1 MKKSE
6 RETGLNLK
14 TLLLDDDLEMLN
26 VQTQKLIGLGL
37 DVESADSMQR
47 ARMLFKQDPM
57 GIKVLITEIN
67 FQDGDA
73 FALIKW
79 MRKKNPNMISVI
91 LTGDA
96 DLPSAIT
103 AIKLG
108 FADYLEKPVSMKELQ
123 NALLKCR
130 KMIEGL
136 PAADVHTDT
145 RAGRNAA
152 IKTWRPQWHLD
163 LVQLMNE
170 SVKYWQYSTRTNRG
184 ELAKRSGLWGIQIER
199 NSIRA
204 RTMDRYTEIET
215 LPQHPHWD
223 KVLETARFVLRHC
236 PPSSQR
242 FEIEVLLYRLQ
253 RLMSADES
261 DFPRTPPAP
270 SIPEE
275 PGEALAPVSGPSH
288 NIPVE
293 P

>member
-6 RETGLNLK
+6 RGTGLNLK

-184 ELAKRSGLWGIQIER
+184 ELAKRSGLWAIQIER

-242 FEIEVLLYRLQ
+242 FEIEILLYRLQ

-261 DFPRTPPAP
+261 EFPLTPPAP
-270 SIPEE
+270 LIPEE
-275 PGEALAPVSGPSH
+275 PGESLAPISGPSH

>member
-79 MRKKNPNMISVI
+79 MRKKNPDMISVI
-91 LTGDA
+91 VTGEA

-184 ELAKRSGLWGIQIER
+184 ELAKRSGLWAIQIER

-261 DFPRTPPAP
+261 EFPLTPPAP

-288 NIPVE
+288 NIPVK

>member
-1 MKKSE
+1 
-6 RETGLNLK
+6 
-14 TLLLDDDLEMLN
+14 
-26 VQTQKLIGLGL
+26 
-37 DVESADSMQR
+37 
-47 ARMLFKQDPM
+47 
-57 GIKVLITEIN
+57 
-67 FQDGDA
+67 
-73 FALIKW
+73 
-79 MRKKNPNMISVI
+79 
-91 LTGDA
+91 
-96 DLPSAIT
+96 
-103 AIKLG
+103 
-108 FADYLEKPVSMKELQ
+108 MKEMQ
-123 NALLKCR
+123 NAILKCR

-152 IKTWRPQWHLD
+152 IKTWRPQWHHD

-170 SVKYWQYSTRTNRG
+170 SVKYWQYSTGSNRG
-184 ELAKRSGLWGIQIER
+184 ELAKNSGLWAIQVER

-223 KVLETARFVLRHC
+223 KVLETARYVLRHC

-253 RLMSADES
+253 RLMNTDES
-261 DFPRTPPAP
+261 EFPLTPPGP
-270 SIPEE
+270 SIPDE
-275 PGEALAPVSGPSH
+275 PDEVIAPVSGPSH

>member
-6 RETGLNLK
+6 KVGLNLK
-14 TLLLDDDLEMLN
+14 ALILDHDLEMLN
-26 VQTQKLIGLGL
+26 TLTQKLIGLGM
-37 DVESADSMQR
+37 DIESSDSLHR

-57 GIKVLITEIN
+57 KIQVLITEIN

-73 FALIKW
+73 FTLIKW
-79 MRKKNPNMISVI
+79 MRKKNPNLIALIV
-91 LTGDA
+91 TGEA

-108 FADYLEKPVSMKELQ
+108 FADYLEKPVSMKEMQ
-123 NALLKCR
+123 NAILKCR

-152 IKTWRPQWHLD
+152 IKTWRPQWHHD

-170 SVKYWQYSTRTNRG
+170 SVKYWQYSTGSNRG
-184 ELAKRSGLWGIQIER
+184 ELAKNSGLWAIQIER

-215 LPQHPHWD
+215 LPQYPHWD
-223 KVLETARFVLRHC
+223 KVLETARYVLRHC

-253 RLMSADES
+253 RLMNTDES
-261 DFPRTPPAP
+261 EFTLTPPGP
-270 SIPEE
+270 SIPDE
-275 PGEALAPVSGPSH
+275 PGEVIAPVSGPSH

>member
-184 ELAKRSGLWGIQIER
+184 ELAKRSGLWAIQIER

-261 DFPRTPPAP
+261 EFPLTPPAP
-270 SIPEE
+270 LIPEE
-275 PGEALAPVSGPSH
+275 PGESLAPISGPSH